1 MLHYI
6 ADGVLT
12 IADADKIYIGI
23 TKSPDDR
30 LKAHNDG
37 KSSYTKKFM
46 PWQRFYLEEVT
57 NRVDA
62 IKKEK
67 YYKSGWG
74 RRKLKQELEKWQITW
89 IPLAG

>member
-1 MLHYI
+1 M
-6 ADGVLT
+6 A
-12 IADADKIYIGI
+12 
-23 TKSPDDR
+23 KSPDDR

-57 NRVDA
+57 NKVKA

-74 RRKLKQELEKWQITW
+74 RRKLKQKLEKWQS
-89 IPLAG
+89 GRMRQS